1 MSALSDAEAPFHCY
15 PCARG
20 DHDEHK
26 LNAWEPGIP
35 CECPPCA
42 IPYQH
47 GPHLVDDGRIQ
58 NQCPGGPRRLP
69 A

>member
-1 MSALSDAEAPFHCY
+1 MAEHEAPFHCY

-20 DHDEHK
+20 DHDKHK
-26 LNAWEPGIP
+26 MNAWEPGIP

-47 GPHLVDDGRIQ
+47 GPHLIDDGRMQ
-58 NQCPGGPRRLP
+58 RQCPGAHVDREEHQR
-69 A
+69 

>member
-1 MSALSDAEAPFHCY
+1 MSEHDAPFHCY

-26 LNAWEPGIP
+26 MNAWEPGIP

-47 GPHLVDDGRIQ
+47 GPHIVDDGRTQ
-58 NQCPGGPRRLP
+58 DQCPGVHAGREGER
-69 A
+69 